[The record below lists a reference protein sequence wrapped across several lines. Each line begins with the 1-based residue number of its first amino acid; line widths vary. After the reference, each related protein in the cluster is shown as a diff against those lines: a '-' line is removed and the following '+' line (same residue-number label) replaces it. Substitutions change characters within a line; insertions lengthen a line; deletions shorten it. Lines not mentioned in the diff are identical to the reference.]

1 MPAELTEL
9 VQVKVLPETKVMLEE
24 WASAD
29 GERTVASIIRRL
41 IENERVRRMRQR
53 ELPLAAEEVLPAEQ
67 VRRLKVQE
75 LPGFIPNE
83 LIGPHPRA
91 ALPRV
96 SLPQGEREGKSH
108 LGTGPGD
115 DVDEEGADG
124 DL

>member
-24 WASAD
+24 WASTD

-41 IENERVRRMRQR
+41 IEDERVRRMRQL
-53 ELPLAAEEVLPAEQ
+53 ELPLAVTAEEVLPAEQ
-67 VRRLKVQE
+67 MRRLKVQE
-75 LPGFIPNE
+75 LPRFIPNE
-83 LIGPHPRA
+83 LIGRPSPPA
-91 ALPRV
+91 PLPV
-96 SLPQGEREGKSH
+96 GEGSKSTHH